1 MLPQEL
7 GSFNIKVSIRS
18 VTNME
23 ELKGEIDYSDYF
35 WQHDKVRLRAIQPED
50 WEGDYT
56 SKYDTLARRLLECA
70 IELPP
75 TISGSKKFAEEN
87 ADFAS
92 ANGRIIMFTIEN
104 LEGKN
109 IGGINLNS
117 IDERNGTFSIGVVV
131 DKEYRGK
138 GYGTS
143 AMKILLKYAFL
154 ERRLNKFN
162 DYVLEGNEGSV
173 KMMIKIG
180 CVQEGVRRQVVYIN
194 GQYLDFI
201 MFGLTK
207 DEYVE
212 KLKEDGA
219 LK

>member
-1 MLPQEL
+1 MED
-7 GSFNIKVSIRS
+7 VIR
-18 VTNME
+18 
-23 ELKGEIDYSDYF
+23 KIDYSNYF
-35 WQHDKVRLRAIQPED
+35 WQDDKVRLRAIQSED
-50 WEGDYT
+50 WEGDYI
-56 SKYDTLARRLLECA
+56 SKFDTPARRLLECA

-75 TISGSKKFAEEN
+75 TISGSKKFVEEN

-92 ANGRIIMFTIEN
+92 TNGRIMFTIEN

-117 IDERNGTFSIGVVV
+117 IDERNGTFSIGIVI
-131 DKEYRGK
+131 DKEYRGN

-143 AMKILLKYAFL
+143 AMRILLKYAFL

-162 DYVLEGNEGSV
+162 DYVLEGNEGSA
-173 KMMIKIG
+173 KMMKKLG

-201 MFGLTK
+201 LFGLTK
-207 DEYVE
+207 DEFVGM
-212 KLKEDGA
+212 LKEEGTF
-219 LK
+219 

>member
-1 MLPQEL
+1 MR
-7 GSFNIKVSIRS
+7 K
-18 VTNME
+18 
-23 ELKGEIDYSDYF
+23 IDYSNYF
-35 WQHDKVRLRAIQPED
+35 WQDDKVRLRAIQSED
-50 WEGDYT
+50 WEGDYI
-56 SKYDTLARRLLECA
+56 SKFDTPARRLLECA

-75 TISGSKKFAEEN
+75 TISGSKKFVEEN

-92 ANGRIIMFTIEN
+92 TNGRIMFTIEN

-117 IDERNGTFSIGVVV
+117 IDERNGTFSIGIVI
-131 DKEYRGK
+131 DKEYRGN

-143 AMKILLKYAFL
+143 AMRILLKYAFL

-162 DYVLEGNEGSV
+162 DYVLEGNEGSA
-173 KMMIKIG
+173 KMMKKLG

-201 MFGLTK
+201 LFGLTK
-207 DEYVE
+207 DEFVGM
-212 KLKEDGA
+212 LKEEGTF
-219 LK
+219 